1 MPAALAR
8 RYSTAPPRHPTPELQ
23 RIVRVVKHDL
33 TTESAPAAPYD
44 LVVCRNVVIYFD
56 RPMQERLFTLFADAL
71 QPAGGL
77 VLGKVETLF
86 GPARERLVP
95 RAPRARI
102 TPSPAS

>member
-71 QPAGGL
+71 RPGGAL
-77 VLGKVETLF
+77 VLGKAETLF
-86 GPARERLVP
+86 CPP
-95 RAPRARI
+95 PHPPPPSAPRA
-102 TPSPAS
+102 